1 MRKNKILFAAVFA
14 AIMGST
20 FISCKNNLIPE
31 PTINLS
37 ETKNPADYADAILPP
52 KTVTATHG
60 GYRNITLEW
69 SPVENAVRYQIF
81 YARTPFD
88 SFEKLV
94 ETADSETTY
103 DIEAPAGSTYY
114 FYIKAVNYFE
124 TVSAESIKVTGST
137 LAIPIITNIS
147 ASDDAQSVTIEWWMD
162 NCTPETYQNELLF
175 TIKAYDSQKKEIPGA
190 TTYKEGNC
198 RSVGISGL
206 EPNTEYFFTVQA
218 EIKEVEQKAEIS
230 DQTSKETMHNIIP
243 SSIHELTAT
252 QGISTEEI
260 KVSWKLPDGVDY
272 FDAFTKTY
280 SIHPVMFLIQ
290 RKDLSKNDSDYKDI
304 ATVGT
309 EGITSHPLKLSH
321 TFNSETETG
330 NSLIEGDNELTVDGS
345 TAISY
350 IDADNTYPKYKPGTT
365 LTFIDKK
372 NIDRG
377 KQYSY
382 RVISYTDDTIK
393 EYKADSSISNPVN
406 GWLLS
411 AYDFKATAEYVTAEN
426 ESMFSDVNV
435 SFKFNFTPFSTPYH
449 YILTQQILP
458 FKTEKNKNPEPGEE
472 IVIAVSDSVS
482 SISGKKIN
490 FNVGNLPGDSWK
502 GSYKFKLYITDMNSS
517 GIPSDDNCFGKIE
530 SSGTIAVTN
539 DKNSMPTINSFV
551 VEDGFSDKFVLTW
564 DFNESYSYSIS
575 WTPYIDGNPQ
585 TQEHLDLSLTD
596 LKISDDKKTATFEH
610 KAVSGDIRTYCLT
623 AENGLPVSKYYTNN
637 EEENIICETLGTA
650 KPEMAAADYSTIT
663 VTWVPVQKAT
673 DYKFNAK
680 YRNDPD
686 KEYDDIT
693 ASFGELLKEGSYT
706 FDTDLTDG
714 KLTLTIPNVKGHDN
728 AKISGLPIDLEI
740 TAINKKSETKAN
752 KEIYNLG
759 PALTFPETNKT
770 CELDRMSFSWKKID
784 GTEKYLIYRVL
795 YSDKSLTTISATD
808 EYLITETKND
818 NGETIGATITAEQEL
833 EGRATIV
840 YNAEKNL
847 FTLTDIQK
855 DATEV
860 YGYHLTQEKIQWGL
874 PFGYIVLP
882 LKEDGSKSTF
892 EFEENS
898 ISMKNSSAVN
908 YGTLSPAV
916 THTYGYGMNIRA
928 GKSVSAS
935 TVNVSWESPNSK
947 DLTPT
952 VYRKPFKKDE
962 APEYGSSW
970 EFVATLSKGATSYSD
985 KLTKDNISS
994 AFVYCVQYEAPK
1006 ASDIVK
1012 SYREQLLTAKDSV
1025 NSPEEPLNKGY
1036 LLTLKNFDAIYGG
1049 NGTVPGDSGYY
1060 QENVNWSN
1068 TWDYEERALGPDSF
1082 SIDMK
1087 NKNLSSTANW
1097 VTIANI
1103 SISDETQSIT
1113 PVTTHTDTTIDVMA
1127 ANNGITLKPEGLT
1140 AKTATS
1146 TDGLLKV
1153 LRDAKH
1159 YYSAN
1164 LTRGA
1169 ITVRQAE
1176 DESVYAYR
1184 QISDEELCKCVS
1196 LIIAD
1201 GLYQA
1206 SIPES
1211 GISSWQDSECE
1222 GYGDSGKM
1230 QVGHEAWSNKV
1241 RWGTNNKDYIHQ
1253 FVSGGNSLDKT
1264 PIVSDF
1270 IINCPLLER
1279 NAGAKE
1285 HTLYNLPETTITVK
1299 HNFADGYKMSSFEGE
1314 LYYSVGITGKVII
1327 GVGYPE
1333 TEFTLTIKK
1342 SGNTVHSV
1350 TNNKTDFLKWFPY
1363 AIGTKADSKI
1373 ISADSSLPLYQ
1384 SPWWN

>member
-14 AIMGST
+14 AIMGSA

-124 TVSAESIKVTGST
+124 TVSSESIKVTGST

-206 EPNTEYFFTVQA
+206 QPNTKYFFTVQA

-382 RVISYTDDTIK
+382 RIISYTDDTIK

-411 AYDFKATAEYVTAEN
+411 AYDFKATAEYVTTED

-458 FKTEKNKNPEPGEE
+458 FKTDTNKNPEPGEE

-490 FNVGNLPGDSWK
+490 FNVENLPGDSWK
-502 GSYKFKLYITDMNSS
+502 GSYKFRLYITDMNSS

-596 LKISDDKKTATFEH
+596 LKISDDKETATYEH
-610 KAVSGDIRTYCLT
+610 KAVSGDTRTYCLT
-623 AENGLPVSKYYTNN
+623 AENGLPVSKYYTNDK
-637 EEENIICETLGTA
+637 EENIICETLGTA

-673 DYKFNAK
+673 NYEFKAK
-680 YRNDPD
+680 YKNAPD
-686 KEYDDIT
+686 KEYD
-693 ASFGELLKEGSYT
+693 GELLEEESYT
-706 FDTDLTDG
+706 FEADPIDG
-714 KLTLTIPNVKGHDN
+714 KLTLTIPNVKGHNN

-740 TAINKKSETKAN
+740 TAINEKSETKAN

-784 GTEKYLIYRVL
+784 GAEKYLIYRVL
-795 YSDKSLTTISATD
+795 YSDKSQTTISATD

-833 EGRATIV
+833 EGRATII
-840 YNAEKNL
+840 YNAKENL

-898 ISMKNSSAVN
+898 ISMKNSSAVIYTDLVDN
-908 YGTLSPAV
+908 KTC
-916 THTYGYGMNIRA
+916 TFGYGMNIRA

-947 DLTPT
+947 DLIPT

-962 APEYGSSW
+962 TPEYGSSW
-970 EFVATLSKGATSYSD
+970 EHVATLSQGATSYSH
-985 KLTKDNISS
+985 KLEKDNISS
-994 AFVYCVQYEAPK
+994 AFVYCVQYEAPT

-1049 NGTVPGDSGYY
+1049 KGTVPEEAGYY

-1082 SIDMK
+1082 TIDMK

-1103 SISDETQSIT
+1103 SVSDETQSIT

-1184 QISDEELCKCVS
+1184 QISDEEFTKAVMVYVTEGLSVIGKLDFESKSFSGSIDGTITGYHRSTMNMGKGYDINMTNYTTTINTPHETPVS
-1196 LIIAD
+1196 LFKITTKMN
-1201 GLYQA
+1201 A
-1206 SIPES
+1206 SRDQL
-1211 GISSWQDSECE
+1211 GIGGFIKNIEETSISATPYNELLPSSY
-1222 GYGDSGKM
+1222 YG
-1230 QVGHEAWSNKV
+1230 
-1241 RWGTNNKDYIHQ
+1241 
-1253 FVSGGNSLDKT
+1253 
-1264 PIVSDF
+1264 
-1270 IINCPLLER
+1270 
-1279 NAGAKE
+1279 
-1285 HTLYNLPETTITVK
+1285 TITFSLSNEKTATLKCKSV
-1299 HNFADGYKMSSFEGE
+1299 NITTNSVDSRRRWVPFCIYKDE
-1314 LYYSVGITGKVII
+1314 
-1327 GVGYPE
+1327 
-1333 TEFTLTIKK
+1333 
-1342 SGNTVHSV
+1342 N
-1350 TNNKTDFLKWFPY
+1350 W
-1363 AIGTKADSKI
+1363 
-1373 ISADSSLPLYQ
+1373 YQ
-1384 SPWWN
+1384 KNSDYGWWN

>member
-60 GYRNITLEW
+60 GYRNITLEL

-206 EPNTEYFFTVQA
+206 EPNTTYYFTVQA

-230 DQTSKETMHNIIP
+230 DKTSKETMHNIIP

-382 RVISYTDDTIK
+382 RIISYTDDTIK

-458 FKTEKNKNPEPGEE
+458 FKTETNKNPEPGEE
-472 IVIAVSDSVS
+472 KVIAVSDSVS

-490 FNVGNLPGDSWK
+490 FNVENLPGDSWK
-502 GSYKFKLYITDMNSS
+502 GSYKFRLYITDMNSS
-517 GIPSDDNCFGKIE
+517 DIPSDDNCFGKIE

-596 LKISDDKKTATFEH
+596 LKISDDKETATYEH

-818 NGETIGATITAEQEL
+818 SGETIGATISAEQEL

-947 DLTPT
+947 DLIPT

-994 AFVYCVQYEAPK
+994 AFVYCVQYEAPT

-1012 SYREQLLTAKDSV
+1012 SYREQLLTAKDSE

-1049 NGTVPGDSGYY
+1049 KGTVPGDSGYY

-1184 QISDEELCKCVS
+1184 QISDEEFIKAVMVYVTEGLSVIGKLDFESKSFSGSIDGTITGYHRSTANIGKGYDINMTNYTTTINTPHETPVS
-1196 LIIAD
+1196 LFKITTKMN
-1201 GLYQA
+1201 A
-1206 SIPES
+1206 SRDQLGIGGFIKTIEETSISATPYNES
-1211 GISSWQDSECE
+1211 LPSSY
-1222 GYGDSGKM
+1222 YG
-1230 QVGHEAWSNKV
+1230 
-1241 RWGTNNKDYIHQ
+1241 
-1253 FVSGGNSLDKT
+1253 
-1264 PIVSDF
+1264 
-1270 IINCPLLER
+1270 
-1279 NAGAKE
+1279 
-1285 HTLYNLPETTITVK
+1285 TITFSLSNEKTATLKCKSV
-1299 HNFADGYKMSSFEGE
+1299 NITTNSVDSRRRWVPFCIYKDE
-1314 LYYSVGITGKVII
+1314 
-1327 GVGYPE
+1327 
-1333 TEFTLTIKK
+1333 
-1342 SGNTVHSV
+1342 N
-1350 TNNKTDFLKWFPY
+1350 W
-1363 AIGTKADSKI
+1363 
-1373 ISADSSLPLYQ
+1373 YQ
-1384 SPWWN
+1384 INSDYGWWN

>member
-20 FISCKNNLIPE
+20 LISCKNNLIPE

-81 YARTPFD
+81 YAKTPFD

-124 TVSAESIKVTGST
+124 TVSSESIKVTGST

-206 EPNTEYFFTVQA
+206 EPNTTYYFTVQA

-382 RVISYTDDTIK
+382 RIISYTDDTIK

-411 AYDFKATAEYVTAEN
+411 AYDFKATAEYVTTED

-490 FNVGNLPGDSWK
+490 FNVENLPGDSWK
-502 GSYKFKLYITDMNSS
+502 GSYKFRLYITDMNSS

-596 LKISDDKKTATFEH
+596 LKISDDKETATYEH

-637 EEENIICETLGTA
+637 KEENIICETLGTA

-663 VTWVPVQKAT
+663 VTWGPVQKAT

-706 FDTDLTDG
+706 FDTDPTDG
-714 KLTLTIPNVKGHDN
+714 KLTLTIPNVKGHDK

-740 TAINKKSETKAN
+740 TAINGKSETKAN
-752 KEIYNLG
+752 KEVYNLG
-759 PALTFPETNKT
+759 PALTFPETNKIS
-770 CELDRMSFSWKKID
+770 ELDRMSFSWKKID
-784 GTEKYLIYRVL
+784 GSEKYLIYRVL
-795 YSDKSLTTISATD
+795 YSDKSQTTISATD

-840 YNAEKNL
+840 YNAKENL

-892 EFEENS
+892 EFVENS
-898 ISMKNSSAVN
+898 ISMKNSSAVSYTDLVDN
-908 YGTLSPAV
+908 KTC
-916 THTYGYGMNIRA
+916 TFGYGMNIRA

-947 DLTPT
+947 DLIPT

-962 APEYGSSW
+962 TPEYGSSW
-970 EFVATLSKGATSYSD
+970 EHVATLSQGATSYSH
-985 KLTKDNISS
+985 KLEKDNISS
-994 AFVYCVQYEAPK
+994 AFVYCVQYEAPT

-1012 SYREQLLTAKDSV
+1012 SYREQLLNTKDSE

-1049 NGTVPGDSGYY
+1049 NGTDPGDSGYY

-1082 SIDMK
+1082 TIDMK

-1103 SISDETQSIT
+1103 SVSDETQSIT
-1113 PVTTHTDTTIDVMA
+1113 PVTSHTDTTIDVMA

-1184 QISDEELCKCVS
+1184 QISDEEFTKAVMVYVTEGLSVIGKLDFESKSFSGSIDGTITGYHRSTMNMGKGYDINMTNYTTTINTPHETPVS
-1196 LIIAD
+1196 LFKITTKMN
-1201 GLYQA
+1201 A
-1206 SIPES
+1206 SRDQL
-1211 GISSWQDSECE
+1211 GIGGFIKNIEETSISATPYNELLPSSY
-1222 GYGDSGKM
+1222 YG
-1230 QVGHEAWSNKV
+1230 
-1241 RWGTNNKDYIHQ
+1241 
-1253 FVSGGNSLDKT
+1253 
-1264 PIVSDF
+1264 
-1270 IINCPLLER
+1270 
-1279 NAGAKE
+1279 
-1285 HTLYNLPETTITVK
+1285 TITFSLSNEKTATLKCKSV
-1299 HNFADGYKMSSFEGE
+1299 NITTNSVDSRRRWVPFCIYKDE
-1314 LYYSVGITGKVII
+1314 
-1327 GVGYPE
+1327 
-1333 TEFTLTIKK
+1333 
-1342 SGNTVHSV
+1342 N
-1350 TNNKTDFLKWFPY
+1350 W
-1363 AIGTKADSKI
+1363 
-1373 ISADSSLPLYQ
+1373 YQ
-1384 SPWWN
+1384 KNSDYGWWN

>member
-162 NCTPETYQNELLF
+162 NCTPETYQNELFF

-206 EPNTEYFFTVQA
+206 EPNTKYFFTVQA

-382 RVISYTDDTIK
+382 RIISYTDDTIK

-458 FKTEKNKNPEPGEE
+458 FKTETNKNPEPGEE
-472 IVIAVSDSVS
+472 KVIAVSDSVS

-490 FNVGNLPGDSWK
+490 FNVENLPGDSWK
-502 GSYKFKLYITDMNSS
+502 GSYKFRLYITDMNSS

-596 LKISDDKKTATFEH
+596 LKISDDKETATYEH

-994 AFVYCVQYEAPK
+994 AFVYCVQYEAPT

-1012 SYREQLLTAKDSV
+1012 SYREQLLTAKDSE

-1184 QISDEELCKCVS
+1184 QISDEEFIKAVMVYVTEGLYVIGKLDFESKSFSGSIDGTITGYHRSTMNMGKGYDINMTNYTTTINTPHETPVS
-1196 LIIAD
+1196 LFKITTKMN
-1201 GLYQA
+1201 A
-1206 SIPES
+1206 SR
-1211 GISSWQDSECE
+1211 D
-1222 GYGDSGKM
+1222 
-1230 QVGHEAWSNKV
+1230 QVG
-1241 RWGTNNKDYIHQ
+1241 I
-1253 FVSGGNSLDKT
+1253 GGFIKTIEETSISATPYNESL
-1264 PIVSDF
+1264 PSSYY
-1270 IINCPLLER
+1270 
-1279 NAGAKE
+1279 G
-1285 HTLYNLPETTITVK
+1285 TITFSLSNEKTATLKCKSV
-1299 HNFADGYKMSSFEGE
+1299 NITTNSVDSRRRWVPFCIYKDE
-1314 LYYSVGITGKVII
+1314 
-1327 GVGYPE
+1327 
-1333 TEFTLTIKK
+1333 
-1342 SGNTVHSV
+1342 N
-1350 TNNKTDFLKWFPY
+1350 W
-1363 AIGTKADSKI
+1363 
-1373 ISADSSLPLYQ
+1373 YQ
-1384 SPWWN
+1384 KNSDYGWWN

>member
-124 TVSAESIKVTGST
+124 TVSSESIKVTGST

-190 TTYKEGNC
+190 TAYKEGNC

-206 EPNTEYFFTVQA
+206 EPNTKYFFTVQA

-260 KVSWKLPDGVDY
+260 KVSWKLPNGVDY

-382 RVISYTDDTIK
+382 RIISYTDDTIK

-411 AYDFKATAEYVTAEN
+411 AYDFKATAEYITTED

-458 FKTEKNKNPEPGEE
+458 FKTETNKNPEPGEE

-490 FNVGNLPGDSWK
+490 FNVENLPGDSRK
-502 GSYKFKLYITDMNSS
+502 GSYKFRLYITDMNSS

-596 LKISDDKKTATFEH
+596 LKISDDKETATYEH

-637 EEENIICETLGTA
+637 KEENIICETLGTA
-650 KPEMAAADYSTIT
+650 KPEMAAADYSKIT

-673 DYKFNAK
+673 HYEFNAK

-693 ASFGELLKEGSYT
+693 DSFGELLEEGSYT
-706 FDTDLTDG
+706 FKTDPTDG
-714 KLTLTIPNVKGHDN
+714 KLTLTIPNVKGHNN

-740 TAINKKSETKAN
+740 TAINEKSETKAN

-784 GTEKYLIYRVL
+784 GAEKYLIYRVL
-795 YSDKSLTTISATD
+795 YSDKSQTTISATD

-833 EGRATIV
+833 EGRATII
-840 YNAEKNL
+840 YNAKENL

-898 ISMKNSSAVN
+898 ISMKNSSAVIYTDLVDN
-908 YGTLSPAV
+908 KTC
-916 THTYGYGMNIRA
+916 TFGYGMNIRA

-947 DLTPT
+947 DLIPT

-962 APEYGSSW
+962 APEYGNTW
-970 EFVATLSKGATSYSD
+970 VHVATLSQGATSFSD
-985 KLTKDNISS
+985 KLTKGNISS
-994 AFVYCVQYEAPK
+994 AFVYCVQYEAPT

-1012 SYREQLLTAKDSV
+1012 SYREHLLTVKDSE

-1049 NGTVPGDSGYY
+1049 NGTDPEEAGYY
-1060 QENVNWSN
+1060 QENVSWSN
-1068 TWDYEERALGPDSF
+1068 IWDYKERALGPDSF
-1082 SIDMK
+1082 TIDMK

-1103 SISDETQSIT
+1103 SVSDETQSIT
-1113 PVTTHTDTTIDVMA
+1113 PVTSHTDTTIDVMA

-1184 QISDEELCKCVS
+1184 QISDEEFTKAVMVYVTEGLSVIGKLDFESKSFSGSIDGTITGYHRSTMNMGKGYDINMTNYTTTINTPHETPVS
-1196 LIIAD
+1196 LFKITTKMN
-1201 GLYQA
+1201 A
-1206 SIPES
+1206 SRDQL
-1211 GISSWQDSECE
+1211 GI
-1222 GYGDSGKM
+1222 
-1230 QVGHEAWSNKV
+1230 
-1241 RWGTNNKDYIHQ
+1241 
-1253 FVSGGNSLDKT
+1253 GG
-1264 PIVSDF
+1264 F
-1270 IINCPLLER
+1270 IKNIE
-1279 NAGAKE
+1279 
-1285 HTLYNLPETTITVK
+1285 ET
-1299 HNFADGYKMSSFEGE
+1299 S
-1314 LYYSVGITGKVII
+1314 
-1327 GVGYPE
+1327 
-1333 TEFTLTIKK
+1333 
-1342 SGNTVHSV
+1342 
-1350 TNNKTDFLKWFPY
+1350 
-1363 AIGTKADSKI
+1363 
-1373 ISADSSLPLYQ
+1373 ISATPYNELLPSSYYGTIIFSLSNEKTATLKCKSVNITTNSVDSRRRWVPFCIYKDENWYQ
-1384 SPWWN
+1384 KNSDYGWWN

>member
-20 FISCKNNLIPE
+20 LISCKNNLIPE

-206 EPNTEYFFTVQA
+206 EPNTTYFFTVQA

-304 ATVGT
+304 AAVGT

-382 RVISYTDDTIK
+382 RIISYTDDTIK

-411 AYDFKATAEYVTAEN
+411 AYDFKATAEYVTTED

-458 FKTEKNKNPEPGEE
+458 FKTETNKNPEPGEE

-490 FNVGNLPGDSWK
+490 FNVENLPGDSWK
-502 GSYKFKLYITDMNSS
+502 GSYKFRLYITDMNSS

-596 LKISDDKKTATFEH
+596 LKISDDKETATYEH

-650 KPEMAAADYSTIT
+650 KPEMQAPDYTTIT
-663 VTWVPVQKAT
+663 VSWPSVQKADT
-673 DYKFNAK
+673 YIVNAK
-680 YRNDPD
+680 YADNPD
-686 KEYDDIT
+686 VTYDDD
-693 ASFGELLKEGSYT
+693 AAKLGELITNENCSITEENGIITCEIQNISGY
-706 FDTDLTDG
+706 
-714 KLTLTIPNVKGHDN
+714 DN
-728 AKISGLPIDLEI
+728 PAVSGLPIEFTV
-740 TAINKKSETKAN
+740 TASNTLGNTKKTETVF
-752 KEIYNLG
+752 NLG
-759 PALTFPETNKT
+759 PALTFPKTNDSIQS
-770 CELDRMSFSWKKID
+770 DRISFTWNKVE
-784 GTEKYLIYRVL
+784 GAEKYLVYRIL
-795 YSDKSLTTISATD
+795 YKNRQQTEIWGADKYIV
-808 EYLITETKND
+808 TETEIIND
-818 NGETIGATITAEQEL
+818 FDIGDRAKISYNETKKQ
-833 EGRATIV
+833 
-840 YNAEKNL
+840 
-847 FTLTDIQK
+847 FTLTDFQK
-855 DATEV
+855 DADDSYE
-860 YGYHLTQEKIQWGL
+860 YHMNQAKIQWGL
-874 PFGYIVLP
+874 PYGYIVLP
-882 LKEDGSKSTF
+882 LRENDSKDTFTF
-892 EFEENS
+892 ESNS
-898 ISMKNSSAVN
+898 LQINPKSSAVN

-947 DLTPT
+947 DLIPT

-962 APEYGSSW
+962 APEYGNTW
-970 EFVATLSKGATSYSD
+970 VKVATLSQGATSYSD
-985 KLTKDNISS
+985 KLTKENISS
-994 AFVYCVQYEAPK
+994 AFVYCVQYEAPT

-1012 SYREQLLTAKDSV
+1012 SYREQLLTAKDSE

-1049 NGTVPGDSGYY
+1049 KGTVPEEAGYY
-1060 QENVNWSN
+1060 QENVSWSN
-1068 TWDYEERALGPDSF
+1068 IWDYKERALGPDSF
-1082 SIDMK
+1082 TIDMK

-1103 SISDETQSIT
+1103 SVSDETQSIT
-1113 PVTTHTDTTIDVMA
+1113 PVTSHTDTTIDVMA

-1184 QISDEELCKCVS
+1184 QISDEEFTKAVMVYVTEGLSVIGKLDFESKSFSGSIDGTITGYHRSTMNIGKGYDINMTNYTTTINTPHETPVS
-1196 LIIAD
+1196 LFKITTKMN
-1201 GLYQA
+1201 A
-1206 SIPES
+1206 SRDQL
-1211 GISSWQDSECE
+1211 GIGGFIKNIEETSISATPYNELLPSSY
-1222 GYGDSGKM
+1222 YG
-1230 QVGHEAWSNKV
+1230 
-1241 RWGTNNKDYIHQ
+1241 
-1253 FVSGGNSLDKT
+1253 
-1264 PIVSDF
+1264 
-1270 IINCPLLER
+1270 
-1279 NAGAKE
+1279 
-1285 HTLYNLPETTITVK
+1285 TITFSLSNEKTATLKCKSV
-1299 HNFADGYKMSSFEGE
+1299 NITTNSVDSRRRWVPFCIYKDE
-1314 LYYSVGITGKVII
+1314 
-1327 GVGYPE
+1327 
-1333 TEFTLTIKK
+1333 
-1342 SGNTVHSV
+1342 N
-1350 TNNKTDFLKWFPY
+1350 W
-1363 AIGTKADSKI
+1363 
-1373 ISADSSLPLYQ
+1373 YQ
-1384 SPWWN
+1384 KNSDYGWWN

>member
-162 NCTPETYQNELLF
+162 NCTPETYQNELFF

-206 EPNTEYFFTVQA
+206 EPNTKYFFTVQA

-382 RVISYTDDTIK
+382 RIISYTDDTIK

-458 FKTEKNKNPEPGEE
+458 FKTETNKNPEPGEE
-472 IVIAVSDSVS
+472 KVIAVSDSVS

-490 FNVGNLPGDSWK
+490 FNVENLPGDSWK
-502 GSYKFKLYITDMNSS
+502 GSYKFRLYITDMNSS

-623 AENGLPVSKYYTNN
+623 AENGLPVSQYYTNN
-637 EEENIICETLGTA
+637 EAENILCETLGTA

-673 DYKFNAK
+673 GYKFNAK

-686 KEYDDIT
+686 KEYNVIL
-693 ASFGELLKEGSYT
+693 ASFGELLEVGSYT
-706 FDTDLTDG
+706 FETDPTDG
-714 KLTLTIPNVKGHDN
+714 KCTLTIPNVKGHDN

-740 TAINKKSETKAN
+740 TAINEKSETKAN

-759 PALTFPETNKT
+759 PALTFPETNDSIQS
-770 CELDRMSFSWKKID
+770 DRVSFTWNKVE
-784 GTEKYLIYRVL
+784 GAEKYLVYRVL
-795 YSDKSLTTISATD
+795 YSDKSQTTISATD

-818 NGETIGATITAEQEL
+818 NGETIGATITAEQEP

-840 YNAEKNL
+840 YNAEENL

-994 AFVYCVQYEAPK
+994 AFVYCVQYEAPT

-1012 SYREQLLTAKDSV
+1012 SYREQLLTAKDSE

-1103 SISDETQSIT
+1103 SISDATQSIT

-1184 QISDEELCKCVS
+1184 QISDEEFTKAVMVYVTEGLSVIGKLDFESKSFSGSIDGTITGYHRSTMNMGKVYDINMTNYTTTINTPHETPVS
-1196 LIIAD
+1196 LFKITTKMN
-1201 GLYQA
+1201 A
-1206 SIPES
+1206 SRDQLGIGGFIKTIKETSISATPYNES
-1211 GISSWQDSECE
+1211 LPSSY
-1222 GYGDSGKM
+1222 YG
-1230 QVGHEAWSNKV
+1230 
-1241 RWGTNNKDYIHQ
+1241 
-1253 FVSGGNSLDKT
+1253 
-1264 PIVSDF
+1264 
-1270 IINCPLLER
+1270 
-1279 NAGAKE
+1279 
-1285 HTLYNLPETTITVK
+1285 TITFSLSNEKTATLKCKSV
-1299 HNFADGYKMSSFEGE
+1299 NITTNSVDSRRRWVPFCIYKDE
-1314 LYYSVGITGKVII
+1314 
-1327 GVGYPE
+1327 
-1333 TEFTLTIKK
+1333 
-1342 SGNTVHSV
+1342 N
-1350 TNNKTDFLKWFPY
+1350 W
-1363 AIGTKADSKI
+1363 
-1373 ISADSSLPLYQ
+1373 YQ
-1384 SPWWN
+1384 KNSDYGWWN